1 VRQHRSLT
9 FNEWLEHCFGHE
21 VRMHGNPWYFD
32 PDTPHW
38 DPPADEALSHL
49 VGLFENPV
57 SALENYADSQ
67 ISQGLTYLVNTMA
80 SGDCGWFYS
89 RAVSVS
95 DRLRAISA
103 IYSLFDQL
111 FQPRCAPILLHVDEE
126 GVKPLNSNC
135 YMWWDS
141 FPSVASP
148 DDPHRLILHDAV
160 LAVME
165 KILTSIPSPA
175 KKVHCTVLGIGNGT
189 IQGLSKALSTDS
201 CSPTRRLITDLSRMH
216 RPRGVDVCCN
226 ISNLRNQPHIQA
238 N

>member
-1 VRQHRSLT
+1 
-9 FNEWLEHCFGHE
+9 
-21 VRMHGNPWYFD
+21 MHGNPWYFD

-67 ISQGLTYLVNTMA
+67 ISQGLTYLVNTIS

-126 GVKPLNSNC
+126 GAKPLNSNC

-165 KILTSIPSPA
+165 KILTLDSIACQESALHGLGHWQRDHPRLVESIVDRFLQSNTAPDYRLVA
-175 KKVHCTVLGIGNGT
+175 YAQAARRGCVL
-189 IQGLSKALSTDS
+189 
-201 CSPTRRLITDLSRMH
+201 
-216 RPRGVDVCCN
+216 
-226 ISNLRNQPHIQA
+226 
-238 N
+238 

>member
-1 VRQHRSLT
+1 
-9 FNEWLEHCFGHE
+9 
-21 VRMHGNPWYFD
+21 MHGNPWYFD

-38 DPPADEALSHL
+38 DAPADEALSHL

-126 GVKPLNSNC
+126 GAKPLNSNC

-141 FPSVASP
+141 FPSVALP

-160 LAVME
+160 LAVMK
-165 KILTSIPSPA
+165 KILTLDSIACQESALHGLGHWQRDHPRRVESIVDRFLQSNTAPDYRLVA
-175 KKVHCTVLGIGNGT
+175 YAQAARRGCVL
-189 IQGLSKALSTDS
+189 
-201 CSPTRRLITDLSRMH
+201 
-216 RPRGVDVCCN
+216 
-226 ISNLRNQPHIQA
+226 
-238 N
+238 